1 MKKLILTL
9 FTVLSLFSYSQS
21 KSLIN
26 HNSIENNNMNL
37 YLSLY
42 LSNYVP
48 KKYLNSQYFYIV
60 RELDN
65 SRVAAK
71 ILNEN
76 EKIIIRPLTPSVSHY
91 KYTLVI
97 SSKIK
102 NLADKLILKNVDL
115 RISFQIE
122 NGYVIIDDSG
132 NTSVIL
138 KILKTIK

>member
-1 MKKLILTL
+1 MKFFLQNKR
-9 FTVLSLFSYSQS
+9 VAVP
-21 KSLIN
+21 K
-26 HNSIENNNMNL
+26 IENNNMNL

-97 SSKIK
+97 SFLSIHSY
-102 NLADKLILKNVDL
+102 LL
-115 RISFQIE
+115 FQ
-122 NGYVIIDDSG
+122 V
-132 NTSVIL
+132 
-138 KILKTIK
+138 